1 MNTVTQTMQNGL
13 HPALIKQRLH
23 AVSNGLGHDRAPGA
37 QLPRIAAVLL
47 CHYSSRNPAVHFKCR
62 TVEQQRVPL

>member
-37 QLPRIAAVLL
+37 
-47 CHYSSRNPAVHFKCR
+47 
-62 TVEQQRVPL
+62 